1 MKLNTKSL
9 LMNLVVPLIIF
20 SGVIFVTFK
29 EMSTAKINDITET
42 QKAVLHAVSSDTN
55 LEVERFRGLLKVTS
69 RLPTIQSLLPKL
81 PLNHIESELK
91 EINEY
96 NQAVATLEYIVNSNP
111 DIDLLYI
118 AGDKSP
124 IIVSNKWASTPP
136 GFDARER
143 VWYKEAYKSKKI
155 YITPPYVTADQEKN
169 NKLTISMSHP
179 ILRKAKSMGVVSMD
193 FSINNIIETIM
204 DTQEKHPELSLTLF
218 NTSNKQVLYNQK
230 TSFEDNVVLED
241 LLIPLEYNKVQQ
253 KDFIDMFNRVAKTG
267 KPEVFDAHRV
277 VSLFKIPETP
287 WIITTSFNKKELLK
301 DSLKDIAFTYLI
313 AFIVFVIF
321 VIGSYIV
328 SNRIIFKPIKDL
340 SNKFYNIS
348 HGEGDLTVKVNAH
361 KRDELGELAGHFN
374 SFIEKIRVI
383 MIQIKDTSSSV
394 DVKQEKL
401 SSYTQETAASSVE
414 ISSNV
419 DSINSQIEE
428 LNNQLLSVSSAMNQ
442 IDATIKSLNRSTD
455 TQTTAV
461 NEASSSVEEM
471 VAQLE
476 SVAKIV
482 KDKKQ
487 EAEQLTKVILES
499 EQQITAGTSANEEVV
514 QLAEKVSE
522 MSTVISNIASETNLL
537 SMNAAIEAAHAG
549 DAGKGF
555 AVVADEIRKLAE
567 IAQANSSDIQE
578 TIGNIL
584 NKVDIAYNI
593 SKNSEDTFV
602 RLKDDMQSTIQ
613 ALEEINIST
622 QELSQGGELII
633 KANAD
638 LSQVSSHVKQSTEE
652 MGETITL
659 ISESTR
665 KAADISSHV
674 TEGMAEISH
683 GTGDIST
690 NVNLVNDLTE
700 ELTQDTNLLSLETR
714 KFKT

>member
-1 MKLNTKSL
+1 MSSTFTY
-9 LMNLVVPLIIF
+9 VIAFIIF
-20 SGVIFVTFK
+20 I
-29 EMSTAKINDITET
+29 AI
-42 QKAVLHAVSSDTN
+42 
-55 LEVERFRGLLKVTS
+55 LLGS
-69 RLPTIQSLLPKL
+69 FF
-81 PLNHIESELK
+81 
-91 EINEY
+91 
-96 NQAVATLEYIVNSNP
+96 
-111 DIDLLYI
+111 
-118 AGDKSP
+118 
-124 IIVSNKWASTPP
+124 VSNK
-136 GFDARER
+136 
-143 VWYKEAYKSKKI
+143 
-155 YITPPYVTADQEKN
+155 
-169 NKLTISMSHP
+169 
-179 ILRKAKSMGVVSMD
+179 
-193 FSINNIIETIM
+193 
-204 DTQEKHPELSLTLF
+204 
-218 NTSNKQVLYNQK
+218 
-230 TSFEDNVVLED
+230 
-241 LLIPLEYNKVQQ
+241 
-253 KDFIDMFNRVAKTG
+253 
-267 KPEVFDAHRV
+267 
-277 VSLFKIPETP
+277 
-287 WIITTSFNKKELLK
+287 
-301 DSLKDIAFTYLI
+301 
-313 AFIVFVIF
+313 
-321 VIGSYIV
+321 
-328 SNRIIFKPIKDL
+328 IIFKPIKDL
-340 SNKFYNIS
+340 SLKFYNIS
-348 HGEGDLTVKVNAH
+348 HGEGDLTVSVNAH
-361 KRDELGELAGHFN
+361 NRDELGELAGHFN
-374 SFIEKIRVI
+374 SFIEKIRII
-383 MIQIKDTSSSV
+383 MIQIKETSTSI
-394 DVKQEKL
+394 DIKQEKL
-401 SSYTQETAASSVE
+401 ASYTQETAASSVE

-419 DSINSQIEE
+419 DSINTQIEE
-428 LNNQLLSVSSAMNQ
+428 VNNQLLSVSSAMNQ
-442 IDATIKSLNRSTD
+442 IDATIVSLNRSTD

-482 KDKKQ
+482 NDKKL
-487 EAEQLTKVILES
+487 EAEQLTEIILES

-567 IAQANSSDIQE
+567 IAQANSGDIQE

-593 SKNSEDTFV
+593 SKNSETTFV
-602 RLKDDMQSTIQ
+602 RLKDDIQSTIQ

-683 GTGDIST
+683 GTGDISS

-700 ELTQDTNLLSLETR
+700 ELTQDTNLLSLETK